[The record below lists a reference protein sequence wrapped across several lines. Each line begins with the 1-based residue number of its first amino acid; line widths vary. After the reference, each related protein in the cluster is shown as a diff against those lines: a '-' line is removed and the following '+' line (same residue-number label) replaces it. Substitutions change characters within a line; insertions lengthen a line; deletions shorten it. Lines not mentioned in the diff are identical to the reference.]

1 MIPIHCIIIILL
13 FTISITILVVG
24 TIKDIQGCIFGGIL
38 SILVSAM
45 VTMGI
50 TMRRRTAVKI
60 IKPPVVKENII
71 NNTAP
76 IITIT
81 PITPIPPITPIT
93 AITAI
98 TATAPTI
105 IPMPTDIINPIYET
119 V

>member
-1 MIPIHCIIIILL
+1 MIPIRCIIIILL

-60 IKPPVVKENII
+60 IRPPVVKDNII

-76 IITIT
+76 ITTIT
-81 PITPIPPITPIT
+81 PITI
-93 AITAI
+93 I

>member
-1 MIPIHCIIIILL
+1 MIPIRCIIIILL

-60 IKPPVVKENII
+60 IRPPVVKDNII

-76 IITIT
+76 IIAII
-81 PITPIPPITPIT
+81 PITI
-93 AITAI
+93 I